1 METPCLQPINK
12 ETNQRIL
19 NLGSNIKDNML
30 WDVFFHIFLKMKKS
44 SKTPHIPFLMLD
56 ASTDNCHTKIIFHII
71 SIRNATINS
80 FLNFNVM
87 VNVTCKGSE
96 NNQCSWD

>member
-30 WDVFFHIFLKMKKS
+30 WDVFFHFFKMKKS
-44 SKTPHIPFLMLD
+44 SKISHISFLMLD
-56 ASTDNCHTKIIFHII
+56 ASTDNSK
-71 SIRNATINS
+71 A
-80 FLNFNVM
+80 V
-87 VNVTCKGSE
+87 
-96 NNQCSWD
+96 